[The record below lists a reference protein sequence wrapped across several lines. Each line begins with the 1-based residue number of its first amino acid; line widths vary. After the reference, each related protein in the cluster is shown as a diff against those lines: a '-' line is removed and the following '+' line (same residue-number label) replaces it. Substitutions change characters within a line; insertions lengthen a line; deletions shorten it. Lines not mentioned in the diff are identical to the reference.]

1 MLFRIVNSSLV
12 QIWFLI
18 NNVKNKCDIDIL
30 ANSSMFFMTKYLS
43 EKNVT
48 KDEFIPISKYLRSK
62 NEYNLVNSHEAV
74 QSY

>member
-1 MLFRIVNSSLV
+1 
-12 QIWFLI
+12 
-18 NNVKNKCDIDIL
+18 
-30 ANSSMFFMTKYLS
+30 MFFMTKYLS

-74 QSY
+74 